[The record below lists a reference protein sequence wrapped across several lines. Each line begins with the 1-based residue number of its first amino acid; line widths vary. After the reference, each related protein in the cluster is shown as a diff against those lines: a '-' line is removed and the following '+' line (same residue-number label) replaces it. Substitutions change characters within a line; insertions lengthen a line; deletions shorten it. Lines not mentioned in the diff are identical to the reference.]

1 MRKRVVILAMT
12 VLCVLSFRMA
22 QGQEVFWQQI
32 SRENLDVTC
41 VAVEPGNPATIYIAS
56 ENSVLKTEDNG
67 MSWRNILSVRGQNRA
82 INFLC
87 LNTQDGNSLYA
98 ATGNGLYR
106 SQDRGKAWQRIF
118 RGKDSWENSCTAV
131 AVLSDAIFLGTK
143 AGLFISRD
151 NGRSWLKAD
160 GRLGESQIFC
170 LVYAFK
176 EPDYLYVACVDGVFK
191 SADGGK
197 GWERVFVVLPTEKLL
212 DEEQE
217 ETSENNHEE
226 QISQVKYIAL
236 DENNPNLLYL
246 ATSRGVY
253 KSQDRA
259 NTWGLL
265 STSGLLS
272 LDIRFVSVTNQ
283 SRVLISTKSGVY
295 VYQDSRWQESSL
307 RLPVEEVKFL
317 TSDNQENIYAACD
330 QGLFKSQL
338 ENPAG
343 NKQDI
348 LALYYKGEPKIKR
361 IQEAAIRY
369 AEAGPEKIIR
379 WRKQAARRAL
389 LPKLTISFDQ
399 DKDKTISKS
408 VWGIYSSY
416 SNGNIT
422 APDRYF
428 IGPDD
433 ETKYRNK
440 NYGVSLSW
448 DFGNLI
454 WSDDQTSIDV
464 RSGLMVQLR
473 EDILDE
479 VNKLYFERI
488 RLKMEIDRLSIEDR
502 VKRLEKELRLEELTA
517 SMDALTG
524 GYYSECLN
532 SK

>member
-1 MRKRVVILAMT
+1 MRKRAVVLVMT
-12 VLCVLSFRMA
+12 VLYILCFGIA
-22 QGQEVFWQQI
+22 QGQEIFWQQI
-32 SRENLDVTC
+32 SREHLDVT
-41 VAVEPGNPATIYIAS
+41 ALALEPGNPATIYIAS
-56 ENSVLKTEDNG
+56 GNSVLKTEDGG
-67 MSWRNILSVRGQNRA
+67 MSWRKILSIRGQNRV

-87 LNTQDGNSLYA
+87 TSPQDENSLYA
-98 ATGNGLYR
+98 ATGNGLYY
-106 SQDRGKAWQRIF
+106 SQDRGKNWQRIF
-118 RGKDSWENSCTAV
+118 RGKDSWENVCTAV
-131 AVLSDAIFLGTK
+131 AVLPDAIFLGTK
-143 AGLFISRD
+143 VGLFISKD
-151 NGRSWLKAD
+151 NGRSWFKA
-160 GRLGESQIFC
+160 GARLGESQILC
-170 LVYAFK
+170 LAYQFK
-176 EPDYLYVACVDGVFK
+176 EPDYLYIACVDGVFK
-191 SADGGK
+191 SADSGK
-197 GWERVFVVLPTEKLL
+197 SWERVFVALPTEKLL

-265 STSGLLS
+265 SASGLLS

-295 VYQDSRWQESSL
+295 VYQDSHWQESSL

-317 TSDNQENIYAACD
+317 TSDNQENIYAACN

-348 LALYYKGEPKIKR
+348 LALYYKDEPKIKQV
-361 IQEAAIRY
+361 QEAAIRY
-369 AEAGPEKIIR
+369 AEVEPEKIIR

-389 LPKLTISFDQ
+389 LPKLSISFDQ

-416 SNGNIT
+416 TNGNIT
-422 APDRYF
+422 SPGRYF

-440 NYGVSLSW
+440 NYGVSLRW
-448 DFGNLI
+448 DFGDLI

-464 RSGLMVQLR
+464 RSRLMVQLR

-488 RLKMEIDRLSIEDR
+488 FPQYPGTLDSGQKDGQKQGEIHNSAQPAQW
-502 VKRLEKELRLEELTA
+502 LR
-517 SMDALTG
+517 
-524 GYYSECLN
+524 
-532 SK
+532 